1 MTINEASIL
10 AVTNPLSLLAGGG
23 LICLLAYVCARKYRN
38 TNDFGKSVRLFVP
51 LALIL
56 DVFLLM
62 FAGIDFVLTAGLSI
76 CGFIVLA
83 LISNYYFYH

>member
-1 MTINEASIL
+1 MTMNEASIL

-23 LICLLAYVCARKYRN
+23 LMCLLAYICARKYRN

-56 DVFLLM
+56 DVFLLI
-62 FAGIDFVLTAGLSI
+62 FAGIDIVLTAGLSI

-83 LISNYYFYH
+83 LVSNYYFYH